1 MQTIRTSA
9 FMMNRFRVMER
20 VLGSINVLEET
31 SGILSSA
38 VLIID
43 LEGLVLHSGLI
54 SFISGKFYL

>member
-1 MQTIRTSA
+1 
-9 FMMNRFRVMER
+9 MMNRFRVMER